1 MIGESQKCYLC
12 CGNKAPSL
20 SLFPACVKM
29 ESLIFVLAP
38 PALALEMKHSE
49 FSSFGWDKIHV
60 QTQPRF
66 DSGL

>member
-12 CGNKAPSL
+12 CRNKAPSL

-38 PALALEMKHSE
+38 PELELEMMHFE
-49 FSSFGWDKIHV
+49 LSSFGV
-60 QTQPRF
+60 R
-66 DSGL
+66 